1 MRPKKPIRVSIE
13 QVRITQDGPTAV
25 IEYAD
30 PAYSGV
36 NLTIG
41 DHVAEMS
48 DQQVVDVLNDVLA
61 AQAQS
66 LREWNNTVTEI
77 PLGKPQIK
85 FNRDTGQWLP
95 QGEVL
100 RCIIED
106 NEHGE
111 AVIVIDDK
119 QLSLAEF
126 GRLLTVYAG
135 WGMRIAF
142 VPEELVHEQPKVKV
156 RQPRRRR

>member
-13 QVRITQDGPTAV
+13 QVRITRDGPTAV

-41 DHVAEMS
+41 DHVAQMS

-66 LREWNNTVTEI
+66 LREWDNTVTEI
-77 PLGKPQIK
+77 PSAS
-85 FNRDTGQWLP
+85 R
-95 QGEVL
+95 
-100 RCIIED
+100 R
-106 NEHGE
+106 
-111 AVIVIDDK
+111 
-119 QLSLAEF
+119 SSS
-126 GRLLTVYAG
+126 
-135 WGMRIAF
+135 IAI
-142 VPEELVHEQPKVKV
+142 PANGY
-156 RQPRRRR
+156 RRARYCAASSRTTSTATPSS